1 MRRCVGDVRVSGV
14 SVWSALRACLACSPL
29 FGLLLAEILLPACQ
43 PCLAFGPSS
52 VRYCTVLYVHCTDAA
67 LRRGGETVPLVG
79 EMANPP
85 GFYSPSPGGMALHGR
100 GGGREAG
107 TERTGERGSE

>member
-1 MRRCVGDVRVSGV
+1 M
-14 SVWSALRACLACSPL
+14 
-29 FGLLLAEILLPACQ
+29 
-43 PCLAFGPSS
+43 
-52 VRYCTVLYVHCTDAA
+52 
-67 LRRGGETVPLVG
+67 PLVG

-85 GFYSPSPGGMALHGR
+85 GFYPPSPGGMALHGR